1 MVFITATESKLEQ
14 KLEFEQYG
22 IDVTNLAMC
31 LELWAGK
38 ATKCSN
44 LIGCSKEAWKVR
56 ILSANDRI
64 LACEV
69 SEGSETCQNYL
80 CDIF

>member
-1 MVFITATESKLEQ
+1 
-14 KLEFEQYG
+14 
-22 IDVTNLAMC
+22 MC